1 MSVFSIKNQLNQSN
15 VEVAT
20 KQDIIIDTMSL
31 PVKDI
36 SYKNPLGP
44 EVQVMDYDT
53 IVALQGV
60 ASANAAKNSSQ
71 DGLITGLESGK

>member
-20 KQDIIIDTMSL
+20 KQNTIIDTMFL

-36 SYKNPLGP
+36 SYKNQNGS
-44 EVQVMDYDT
+44 EV
-53 IVALQGV
+53 
-60 ASANAAKNSSQ
+60 
-71 DGLITGLESGK
+71 